1 MAAGSPHQEPFQ
13 RLSPQEAKEM
23 IEKGGV
29 QFIDVRE
36 PGEYAEGHAAGAR
49 LMPLNTILTNP
60 KQVGQDQ
67 PTVFICKVG
76 QRSALAAEM
85 AAATGHTNV
94 YNVEGGTDAW
104 KEAGLPMEG

>member
-1 MAAGSPHQEPFQ
+1 MAAGSPHQEPFG
-13 RLSPQEAKEM
+13 RLSPQDAKAM
-23 IEKGGV
+23 LDRGGV

-36 PGEYAEGHAAGAR
+36 PGEYAGGHAAGAR

-60 KQVGQDQ
+60 AQVGHDQ
-67 PTVFICKVG
+67 PAIFICQVG

-85 AAATGHTNV
+85 AAATGHTEV

-104 KEAGLPMEG
+104 KAAGLPIEV

>member
-1 MAAGSPHQEPFQ
+1 MSARSPHQEPFE
-13 RLSPQEAKEM
+13 RLGPHQAKEM
-23 IEKGGV
+23 IDRGGV

-36 PGEYAEGHAAGAR
+36 PGEFAGGHAAGAT

-60 KQVGQDQ
+60 AQVRHDQ
-67 PTVFICKVG
+67 PAIFICQVG

-85 AAATGHTNV
+85 AAATGHTLV

-104 KEAGLPMEG
+104 KDAGLPVE

>member
-1 MAAGSPHQEPFQ
+1 MAAGTPHQEPFQ
-13 RLSPQEAKEM
+13 RLSPQQAQELLA
-23 IEKGGV
+23 KGGV

-36 PGEYAEGHAAGAR
+36 PHEYAEGHAAGAQ

-60 KQVGQDQ
+60 AQLSGDQ
-67 PTVFICKVG
+67 PVVFICKVG

-85 AAATGHTNV
+85 AAATGHTNL

-104 KEAGLPMEG
+104 KDAGLPMEG

>member
-1 MAAGSPHQEPFQ
+1 MAAAGPHQEPFQ
-13 RLSPQEAKEM
+13 RLSPRQAKQM
-23 IEKGGV
+23 IDAGGV

-36 PGEYAEGHAAGAR
+36 PSEYAEGHAAGVT

-60 KQVGQDQ
+60 QQVSQDQ
-67 PTVFICKVG
+67 PAVFICQVG

-104 KEAGLPMEG
+104 KEAGLPIEV

>member
-1 MAAGSPHQEPFQ
+1 MAAGNPHQEPFQ

-23 IEKGGV
+23 IERGGV

-36 PGEYAEGHAAGAR
+36 PSEYAEGHAAGAK
-49 LMPLNTILTNP
+49 LMPLNTFLTNP
-60 KQVGQDQ
+60 RQVSQEQ

-104 KEAGLPMEG
+104 KDAGMPMEG